1 MITVYPRKKL
11 DFTYGNIFKAFLYSF
26 SSLFSKKDIE
36 KDIEALWPGHKVIVG
51 LSVRSIF
58 DLLIEESYHFAKAS
72 AIPLARVLD
81 GAVWINL

>member
-1 MITVYPRKKL
+1 MIRVYPRKKL

-36 KDIEALWPGHKVIVG
+36 KDIEALWPDHKVIVG

-58 DLLIEESYHFAKAS
+58 DLLLKEKHYFAGRRG
-72 AIPLARVLD
+72 IPVLPHW
-81 GAVWINL
+81 VF